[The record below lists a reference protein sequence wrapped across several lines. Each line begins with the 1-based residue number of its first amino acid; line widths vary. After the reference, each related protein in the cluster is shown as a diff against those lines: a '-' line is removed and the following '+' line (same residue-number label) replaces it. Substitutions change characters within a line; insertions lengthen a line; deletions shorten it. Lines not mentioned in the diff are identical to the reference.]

1 MDFNRISGLRTHPAW
16 RLLQA
21 DSAPLIISFLHRAF
35 IATNQRSIAAE
46 ELATRLDDYLHHLR
60 ESFGEKRFPKKGKD
74 YLNDWAKGEQGFL
87 RKYYP
92 AASVGDEPLFD
103 LTPATEKVIEWIT
116 SFEQK
121 QFVGTESR
129 LLTIFRLLR
138 EIADET
144 ETDPS
149 LRIQQLEQEKQAIE
163 RKIAQ
168 LQAGHITP
176 HDSTRVKEKF
186 LQAEETARQLLS
198 DFRQVEENFRSLDRG
213 VRERI
218 TTSNS
223 GKGQMLDT
231 IFSEQDAITESDQ
244 GRSFKAFWS
253 WLMSPASQDELQET
267 LQKVLQLPEIESLQ
281 SVDSPH
287 SHTTNHEQ
295 DTLLEGIRFRLLEAG
310 EKVNSTCALL
320 VEQLRR
326 YLDDQAWLENRRIME
341 IVREIEQSA
350 IVVRQSP
357 PAEKVF
363 TTLAPLKPEIELPM
377 ARGLFRPALRPVID
391 EVPEEGEAN
400 VDTSA
405 LYTQHY
411 VDEQQLRSQIRFALQ
426 TRTQITLAELVDLY
440 PVKKG
445 LSEVVAYLHIASE
458 SDRAV
463 INTDQNQAI
472 GWQDNHGGEKSA
484 WMPSV
489 IFTR

>member
-1 MDFNRISGLRTHPAW
+1 MDFNRISGLRSHPAW

-21 DSAPLIISFLHRAF
+21 DSAALIISFLHRTF
-35 IATNQRSIAAE
+35 IVSNQRSIPAE

-60 ESFGEKRFPKKGKD
+60 EHGEKRYPRKGRE
-74 YLNDWAKGEQGFL
+74 YLNDWSGGEHGYL

-103 LTPATEKVIEWIT
+103 LTPATEKVIEWIA

-129 LLTIFRLLR
+129 LLTIFRLLQ

-144 ETDPS
+144 ETDPT

-168 LQAGHITP
+168 LTAGHITP
-176 HDSTRVKEKF
+176 HDSTRIKEKY

-198 DFRQVEENFRSLDRG
+198 DFRQVEENFRTLDRG

-218 TTSNS
+218 TTSDS

-231 IFSEQDAITESDQ
+231 IFLEQDAITESDQ

-253 WLMSPASQDELQET
+253 WLMSPASQEQLQET
-267 LQKVLQLPEIESLQ
+267 LQKVLQLPEITALNITS
-281 SVDSPH
+281 
-287 SHTTNHEQ
+287 EQ
-295 DTLLEGIRFRLLEAG
+295 QDALLDGIRFRLLEAG
-310 EKVNSTCALL
+310 EKVNSTCAQL

-341 IVREIEQSA
+341 IVRQIEQSA
-350 IVVRQSP
+350 IAIRQSP
-357 PAEKVF
+357 PPEKVF
-363 TTLAPLKPEIELPM
+363 TRLAPLKPEIELPM
-377 ARGLFRPALRPVID
+377 ARGLFRPAQRPVID
-391 EVPEEGEAN
+391 EVPQEGEAD
-400 VDTSA
+400 VDTSV
-405 LYTQHY
+405 LYNQHY
-411 VDEQQLRSQIRFALQ
+411 VDEQRLKSQIRFALHN
-426 TRTQITLAELVDLY
+426 RPQITLQELVELY
-440 PVKKG
+440 PVTKG
-445 LSEVVAYLHIASE
+445 LSEVIAYLHIASE

-463 INTDQNQAI
+463 INTDLNQAI
-472 GWQDNHGGEKSA
+472 AWQDSSGGEKTA

-489 IFTR
+489 IFIR

>member
-1 MDFNRISGLRTHPAW
+1 MDFNRISGLRSHPAW

-21 DSAPLIISFLHRAF
+21 DSAALIISFLYRTF
-35 IATNQRSIAAE
+35 IVTNQRSVPAE

-60 ESFGEKRFPKKGKD
+60 ENGEKRYPRKGRD
-74 YLNDWAKGEQGFL
+74 YLNDWSSGEQGYL

-103 LTPATEKVIEWIT
+103 LTPATEKVIEWIA

-129 LLTIFRLLR
+129 LLTIFRLLQ

-144 ETDPS
+144 ETDPT

-168 LQAGHITP
+168 LTAGHITP
-176 HDSTRVKEKF
+176 HDSTRIKEKY

-198 DFRQVEENFRSLDRG
+198 DFRQVEENFRTLDRG

-218 TTSNS
+218 TTSDS

-231 IFSEQDAITESDQ
+231 IFLEQDAITESDQ

-253 WLMSPASQDELQET
+253 WLMSPASQEQLQET
-267 LQKVLQLPEIESLQ
+267 LQKVLQLPEITALNMTS
-281 SVDSPH
+281 
-287 SHTTNHEQ
+287 EQ
-295 DTLLEGIRFRLLEAG
+295 QDALLDGIRFRLLEAG
-310 EKVNSTCALL
+310 EKVNSTCAQL

-341 IVREIEQSA
+341 IVRQIEQSA
-350 IVVRQSP
+350 IAIRQSP
-357 PAEKVF
+357 PPEKIF
-363 TTLAPLKPEIELPM
+363 TRLAPLKPEIELPM
-377 ARGLFRPALRPVID
+377 ARGLFRPAQRPVID
-391 EVPEEGEAN
+391 EVPQEGEAD
-400 VDTSA
+400 VDTSV
-405 LYTQHY
+405 LYNQHY
-411 VDEQQLRSQIRFALQ
+411 VDEQLLKSQIRFALHN
-426 TRTQITLAELVDLY
+426 RPQITLLELVELY
-440 PVKKG
+440 PVTKG
-445 LSEVVAYLHIASE
+445 LSEVIAYLHIASE

-463 INTDQNQAI
+463 INTDLNQAI
-472 GWQDNHGGEKSA
+472 AWQDSSGVEKTA

-489 IFTR
+489 IFIR

>member
-1 MDFNRISGLRTHPAW
+1 MDFNRISGLRSHPAW

-21 DSAPLIISFLHRAF
+21 DSAALIISFLYRTF
-35 IATNQRSIAAE
+35 IVTNQRSVPAD

-60 ESFGEKRFPKKGKD
+60 ENGEKRYPRKGRD
-74 YLNDWAKGEQGFL
+74 YLNDWSSGEQGYL

-103 LTPATEKVIEWIT
+103 LTPATEKVIEWIA

-129 LLTIFRLLR
+129 LLTIFRLLQ

-144 ETDPS
+144 ETDPT

-168 LQAGHITP
+168 LTAGHITP
-176 HDSTRVKEKF
+176 HDSTRIKEKY

-198 DFRQVEENFRSLDRG
+198 DFRQVEENFRTLDRG

-218 TTSNS
+218 TTSDS

-231 IFSEQDAITESDQ
+231 IFLEQDAITESDQ

-253 WLMSPASQDELQET
+253 WLMSPASQEQLQET
-267 LQKVLQLPEIESLQ
+267 LQKVLQLPEITALNMTS
-281 SVDSPH
+281 
-287 SHTTNHEQ
+287 EQ
-295 DTLLEGIRFRLLEAG
+295 QDALLDGIRFRLLEAG
-310 EKVNSTCALL
+310 EKVNSTCAQL

-341 IVREIEQSA
+341 IVRQIEQSA
-350 IVVRQSP
+350 IAIRQSP
-357 PAEKVF
+357 PPEKVF
-363 TTLAPLKPEIELPM
+363 TRLAPLKPEIELPM
-377 ARGLFRPALRPVID
+377 ARGLFRPAQRPVID
-391 EVPEEGEAN
+391 EVPQEGEAD
-400 VDTSA
+400 VDTSV
-405 LYTQHY
+405 LYNQHY
-411 VDEQQLRSQIRFALQ
+411 VDEQLLKSQIRFALHN
-426 TRTQITLAELVDLY
+426 RPQITLQELVELY
-440 PVKKG
+440 PVSKG
-445 LSEVVAYLHIASE
+445 LSEVIAYLHIASE

-463 INTDQNQAI
+463 INTDLNQAI
-472 GWQDNHGGEKSA
+472 AWQDSSGAEKTA

-489 IFTR
+489 IFIR

>member
-1 MDFNRISGLRTHPAW
+1 MDFNRISGLRSHPAW

-21 DSAPLIISFLHRAF
+21 DSAALIISFLHRTF
-35 IATNQRSIAAE
+35 IVSNQRSVPAE

-60 ESFGEKRFPKKGKD
+60 EHGEKRYPRKGRD
-74 YLNDWAKGEQGFL
+74 YLNDWSGGEHGYL

-103 LTPATEKVIEWIT
+103 LTPATEKVIEWIA

-129 LLTIFRLLR
+129 LLTIFRLLQ

-144 ETDPS
+144 ETDPT

-168 LQAGHITP
+168 LTAGHITP
-176 HDSTRVKEKF
+176 HDSTRIKEKY

-198 DFRQVEENFRSLDRG
+198 DFRQVEENFRTLDRG

-218 TTSNS
+218 TTSDS

-231 IFSEQDAITESDQ
+231 IFLEQDAITESDQ

-253 WLMSPASQDELQET
+253 WLMSPASQEQLQET
-267 LQKVLQLPEIESLQ
+267 LQKVLQLPEITALNMTS
-281 SVDSPH
+281 
-287 SHTTNHEQ
+287 EQ
-295 DTLLEGIRFRLLEAG
+295 QDALLDGIRFRLLEAG
-310 EKVNSTCALL
+310 EKVNSTCAQL

-341 IVREIEQSA
+341 IVRQIEQSA
-350 IVVRQSP
+350 IAIRQSP
-357 PAEKVF
+357 PPEKVF
-363 TTLAPLKPEIELPM
+363 TRLAPLKPEIELPM
-377 ARGLFRPALRPVID
+377 ARGLFRPAQRPVIA
-391 EVPEEGEAN
+391 EVPQEGEAD
-400 VDTSA
+400 VDTSV
-405 LYTQHY
+405 LYNQHY
-411 VDEQQLRSQIRFALQ
+411 VDEQRLKSQIRFALHN
-426 TRTQITLAELVDLY
+426 RPQITLLELVELY
-440 PVKKG
+440 PVTKG
-445 LSEVVAYLHIASE
+445 LSEVIAYLHIASE

-463 INTDQNQAI
+463 INTDLNQAI
-472 GWQDNHGGEKSA
+472 AWQDGSGVEKTA

-489 IFTR
+489 IFIR